1 MSNEVSNQV
10 KRTAVIGCGLIG
22 GSWAALFLAR
32 GLAVSA
38 HDPAPGAEA
47 RLVERIAEAWPALAE
62 LGLAES
68 TTPPAVSFCPNLAE
82 AVTGADFIQEC
93 TPEDEQAKIAAIAAI
108 DALAPTEAVIAS
120 SSSGFLVSRLQSQ
133 ARHPERVVLGHPYTP
148 PHLMPLVE
156 VAGGEQTGEAAI
168 EYAMDLYRGLGH
180 HPIRMKREI
189 YRHIANRL
197 QAVVWNEAVAL
208 VEEGVVSVA
217 ELDAAVTQGPG
228 LRWAIL
234 GPFMARHLSGGEGGF
249 RHALTMLGEPEGSE
263 GDRGRRVA
271 LSPQLAAHME
281 KEIEDMAQGRGVAAL
296 EAERDRLLI
305 ALRKTLEDSK
315 L

>member
-1 MSNEVSNQV
+1 MSDQDNSPVE
-10 KRTAVIGCGLIG
+10 KTAVIGCGLIG

-32 GLAVSA
+32 GLAVAA
-38 HDPAPGAEA
+38 HDPAPGAEH
-47 RLVERIAEAWPALAE
+47 RLTARIAKAWPALTD
-62 LGLAES
+62 LGLTKS
-68 TTPPAVSFCPNLAE
+68 PTPPAVTFCGSLAE
-82 AVTGADFIQEC
+82 AVSGTDFIQEC
-93 TPEDEQAKIAAIAAI
+93 TPEDEQGKIAAIAEI
-108 DALAPTEAVIAS
+108 DSQARPDAVIAS

-156 VAGGEQTGEAAI
+156 VAGGDQTGDAAI
-168 EYAMDLYRGLGH
+168 ERAMGFYRGLGH
-180 HPIRMKREI
+180 HPIRMRREI

-197 QAVVWNEAVAL
+197 QAVIWNEAVAL
-208 VEEGVVSVA
+208 VEEGVVDVA

-234 GPFMARHLSGGEGGF
+234 GPFLARHLSGGQGGF

-271 LSPQLAAHME
+271 LSPELAARME
-281 KEIEDMAQGRGVAAL
+281 QEIAAMTQDRDIGEL

-305 ALRKTLEDSK
+305 ALRRTLQDSR